1 MNPLEYGYVIFQSE
15 GHYIVEINTGTI
27 ASIHTKEDKS
37 EKYNLISIHRNKNL
51 LFTYKDIFI
60 NENKFKR
67 VISKRTYIYSRE
79 DDTHGVLQ
87 DFSLELL
94 TIEKP
99 ARFITLKKKDININD
114 KIITLDIETFKD
126 EDGGLHPYLVTWFDG
141 VNFNSY
147 YLSDYNSSSEMI
159 IKALTDLKRKKYHN
173 HKIYIHN
180 LAGFDGL
187 FITKELANVGLLTP
201 IIHEG
206 KIISLKLTFSNENE
220 TKSFTLLYLD
230 SLQLLLT
237 SLRKLCKAFNL
248 EISKGIF
255 PHKFVNVNNLDYIGV
270 LPSYKYFINKDV
282 TENEYEDFKK
292 SLANN
297 EWNLRKEAIKYCELD
312 CLTLF
317 NIMSGFNDLMY
328 NNLQIDM
335 TKYPTV
341 SSLAM
346 ALFRMHYLNEEIKIP
361 MISGQ
366 VYKDIKQSYTGGATD
381 MFIPSNNV
389 IDGELVYAYDVNS
402 LYPYVMANCELPSG
416 KPTYFEGDI
425 RKHNPDAFGFFLCE
439 IETPEYLDHPI
450 IQVHSETKGGL
461 RTVAGLGKFKGVI
474 FSNEMD
480 NAIKLGYKFNILSGY
495 TFAKGIVF
503 DKFVNDLYEMR
514 LEYDK
519 SNPLNFIAKILLNSL
534 YGRFGM
540 NDSFKETTLLD
551 KESFLNYDIDSV
563 DIQDIIKLED
573 NFMVQ
578 INKDMTSTYL
588 DNATQTHNVNIG
600 IASAITSYARIVM
613 SQYKNNSGSSNLKLF
628 YSDTDSIYTNLAP
641 EEMNNI
647 YTNVVSNT
655 GLGKLKLETI
665 SNNAIFLA
673 PKSYCL
679 RTIDGDF
686 IFKAK
691 GLQKHIHF

>member
-1 MNPLEYGYVIFQSE
+1 MTQN
-15 GHYIVEINTGTI
+15 H
-27 ASIHTKEDKS
+27 
-37 EKYNLISIHRNKNL
+37 
-51 LFTYKDIFI
+51 
-60 NENKFKR
+60 
-67 VISKRTYIYSRE
+67 
-79 DDTHGVLQ
+79 
-87 DFSLELL
+87 
-94 TIEKP
+94 
-99 ARFITLKKKDININD
+99 
-114 KIITLDIETFKD
+114 KIITLDIETFEKNN
-126 EDGGLHPYLVTWFDG
+126 EDGGTTLVPYLISWYDG

-159 IKALTDLKRKKYHN
+159 SKALTDLKRKKYHN

-187 FITKELANVGLLTP
+187 FITKELANVGFLTP

-206 KIISLKLTFSNENE
+206 KIISLKLTFFNENE

-230 SLQLLLT
+230 SLQLLLS

-255 PHKFVNVNNLDYIGV
+255 PHKFVNVDNLDYIGV
-270 LPSYKYFINKDV
+270 LPSYEYFINKDV

-292 SLANN
+292 TLGSFNN

-366 VYKDIKQSYTGGATD
+366 IYKDIKQSYTGGATD
-381 MFIPSNNV
+381 MYIPTN
-389 IDGELVYAYDVNS
+389 DWQAKPAGELVYAYDVNS
-402 LYPYVMANCELPSG
+402 LYPFVMSNFKLPSG
-416 KPTYFEGDI
+416 KPIYFEGDI
-425 RKHNPDAFGFFLCE
+425 RKINSEAFGFFYCKIQVPTDLQ
-439 IETPEYLDHPI
+439 HPI
-450 IQVHSETKGGL
+450 IQLHLKTKSGVRTIAPTGTFETMLFSE
-461 RTVAGLGKFKGVI
+461 
-474 FSNEMD
+474 EMD
-480 NAIKLGYKFNILSGY
+480 NALKFGYKFEILWGY
-495 TFAKGIVF
+495 SF
-503 DKFVNDLYEMR
+503 DKQIIFKDYVNSLYNMR
-514 LEYDK
+514 LQYDK

-600 IASAITSYARIVM
+600 IASAITSYARVVM

-655 GLGKLKLETI
+655 GLGKLKL
-665 SNNAIFLA
+665 
-673 PKSYCL
+673 
-679 RTIDGDF
+679 
-686 IFKAK
+686 
-691 GLQKHIHF
+691 